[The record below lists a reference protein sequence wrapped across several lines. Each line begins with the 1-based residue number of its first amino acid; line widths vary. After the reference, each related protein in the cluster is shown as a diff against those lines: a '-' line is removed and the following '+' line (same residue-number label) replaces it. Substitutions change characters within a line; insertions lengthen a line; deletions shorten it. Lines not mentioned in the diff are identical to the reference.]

1 MTPPSEINRQKSG
14 HLYGE
19 ETTDL
24 NVNKKDQKN
33 NLEFL
38 PLVDPKSPSK
48 FQPTFDSDPT
58 IFSMQKFQQNYN
70 YNLQ

>member
-1 MTPPSEINRQKSG
+1 MTPPSEIDRQKSG
-14 HLYGE
+14 NLCGE

-24 NVNKKDQKN
+24 NVNKKDQKGN
-33 NLEFL
+33 FEFL
-38 PLVDPKSPSK
+38 PVVDPKSPSK
-48 FQPTFDSDPT
+48 FQPTLGDPT